1 MCALR
6 IAVTGTAGRLGGSIA
21 RACRAAGQEV
31 AATLDRAPGAD
42 VSHVADLSADGRH
55 TWASAFEGVD
65 VVIHAAALPGPAR
78 EPPPTVDASL
88 GAALEAAGVIGLE
101 DAAPSELFGA
111 NIASTLNVLDAAAR
125 AGVRRVVLSSSAFA
139 MGWSHDARAF
149 SPARLPLRDGDAPR
163 PRESYG
169 LSKEVGDAV
178 GAAYARACG
187 LEVASLRFTNVVKRD
202 AFRSLP
208 WAYDARVPLVM
219 WAWAHEDD
227 VVDAHVAAAA
237 ADAARL
243 FAEGDEA
250 TYAAFLV
257 CAPSTRYAESTA
269 DLLAAHFSPAAPPRF
284 EGSGNGSVLC
294 GARAARALAPW
305 KPRCWTAPRRGLASA
320 AARAAAADP
329 RLERVDVGGL
339 PLDGGGALPGGA
351 TLAYRV
357 YGDRSGPRVAVH
369 PSSFGAVHA
378 ELAYNVPLLLEHAD
392 AVLVANMLGNGV
404 SSSPSTCA
412 AYPPVVTVDDQARAL
427 RRACDAAFGPGR
439 TVDVAY
445 GYSMGAMQALAL
457 ARGGGVAAVV
467 AVCGAS
473 GCSDYNRV
481 FLDALGAALE
491 GGDRTAALRAFAL
504 VYAGWGVSY
513 DFYAERAWARLGFE
527 DLDDFLERSYVAGF
541 AGDDPDDL
549 RAMLACWRAAA
560 ERPPGLEA
568 IEARCLFLPC
578 DTDASPGV
586 RRFSRAVDPEI
597 HEKSPSGRR
606 TSERTRSSGARSR
619 PSPARRS
626 DPSARPSATARATP
640 GATAWTRSGPSS
652 APR

>member
-78 EPPPTVDASL
+78 EPPPTVDARRRRGRGRHRPRGR
-88 GAALEAAGVIGLE
+88 GAVRALR
-101 DAAPSELFGA
+101 A
-111 NIASTLNVLDAAAR
+111 NVASTLNVLDAAAR

-139 MGWSHDARAF
+139 MGWSHGALFAGA
-149 SPARLPLRDGDAPR
+149 PAAPR
-163 PRESYG
+163 RRRAAPRESYG

-202 AFRSLP
+202 AFRACP
-208 WAYDARVPLVM
+208 GPTAR
-219 WAWAHEDD
+219 
-227 VVDAHVAAAA
+227 
-237 ADAARL
+237 
-243 FAEGDEA
+243 
-250 TYAAFLV
+250 
-257 CAPSTRYAESTA
+257 SS
-269 DLLAAHFSPAAPPRF
+269 SPA
-284 EGSGNGSVLC
+284 S
-294 GARAARALAPW
+294 
-305 KPRCWTAPRRGLASA
+305 
-320 AARAAAADP
+320 
-329 RLERVDVGGL
+329 DVGGL

-369 PSSFGAVHA
+369 LSSFGAVHA

-427 RRACDAAFGPGR
+427 RRACDAAFGRGGPSAPPRLLHGR
-439 TVDVAY
+439 HA
-445 GYSMGAMQALAL
+445 GAG
-457 ARGGGVAAVV
+457 ARARGGVAAVV
-467 AVCGAS
+467 AVCGAA

-481 FLDALGAALE
+481 FLDALDAALE
-491 GGDRTAALRAFAL
+491 GGDRARRSRARHAAGA
-504 VYAGWGVSY
+504 SY

-541 AGDDPDDL
+541 ATDDPDDL
-549 RAMLACWRAAA
+549 RAMLACWRAGDRRAYFRADEIERREVAA
-560 ERPPGLEA
+560 
-568 IEARCLFLPC
+568 I
-578 DTDASPGV
+578 
-586 RRFSRAVDPEI
+586 
-597 HEKSPSGRR
+597 
-606 TSERTRSSGARSR
+606 
-619 PSPARRS
+619 
-626 DPSARPSATARATP
+626 P
-640 GATAWTRSGPSS
+640 GATLRPIRSPFGHRAGDPWRDGMDAERAFIRAEVRAFLGNS
-652 APR
+652 